1 MKEVGTSKALH
12 ATVPLDGTPCTG
24 IRAGLDATYASSMK
38 SGASYGEGRSL
49 IVTKTN
55 MHP

>member
-1 MKEVGTSKALH
+1 MNEVGHSKALH

-38 SGASYGEGRSL
+38 SGASFGEDR
-49 IVTKTN
+49 N
-55 MHP
+55 